1 MTKRKITRGLHPLLK
16 HQEAVANGIAALFYP
31 YVEVVLHDL
40 GTQTVAFIANNLSK
54 RELGD
59 ASALEEIDAAVAPDG
74 TMGPYEKL
82 NWDGRRMRSVSIMLR
97 DDSERPVAVM
107 CVNYNI
113 AVFDDMKN
121 VIDTVV
127 SRVALVSQPEALF
140 RDDWQ
145 ERINAFLHGW
155 LRERQLSLP
164 TLSRVHRRNVVDALF
179 AEGAFGVK
187 SAVNYVAKILGM
199 GRATVYKRIGE
210 LRDAQAQAESAARLK
225 K

>member
-1 MTKRKITRGLHPLLK
+1 MRKRKITRGPHPLLK
-16 HQEAVANGIAALFYP
+16 REEAVANGIAALFYP
-31 YVEVVLHDL
+31 YVEVVIHDL
-40 GTQTVAFIANNLSK
+40 GSQTITYIANNLSK

-82 NWDGRRMRSVSIMLR
+82 SWDGRRMRSVSIVMR
-97 DDSERPVAVM
+97 DDDEEPVGVM
-107 CVNYNI
+107 CINYNV
-113 AVFDDMKN
+113 AVFDDIKD

-127 SRVALVSQPEALF
+127 SRVTLVAQPEVLF

-145 ERINAFLHGW
+145 ERINTFMHTW
-155 LRERQLSLP
+155 LRERQLSLA
-164 TLSRVHRRNVVDALF
+164 TLSRVHRRELVDALF
-179 AEGAFGVK
+179 AEGAFSVR
-187 SAVNYVAKILGM
+187 SAANYVAKVLGM

-210 LRDAQAQAESAARLK
+210 LREAGTRKTRAPRSK